1 MTPRR
6 SNLQLKKNKHQS
18 RTAPTNKEATVAS
31 ALDVNQQSQ
40 QKQHLLS
47 QAELHDLC
55 ILSFNETLGKLKSSP
70 QLSWLS
76 SIPID
81 AIISKEYPVILKKSQ
96 ENKNKTSPWKI
107 DYTAKESF
115 RENDGSMISY
125 SVVNV
130 LRNLCAAHSLG

>member
-18 RTAPTNKEATVAS
+18 RTSPTNKEVTVAS
-31 ALDVNQQSQ
+31 SAAAVNQQS

-55 ILSFNETLGKLKSSP
+55 ILSFNETLEKLKSSS

-81 AIISKEYPVILKKSQ
+81 AIISKDYPVFLKKYKD
-96 ENKNKTSPWKI
+96 NKNITSPWKI

-115 RENDGSMISY
+115 RENDSSRLSHSM
-125 SVVNV
+125 VNV
-130 LRNLCAAHSLG
+130 LRNLCAANSLG

>member
-18 RTAPTNKEATVAS
+18 RSAPTNKVTVAT
-31 ALDVNQQSQ
+31 AAAAVNQQP

-47 QAELHDLC
+47 HAELHDLC
-55 ILSFNETLGKLKSSP
+55 ILSFNETLSKLKSSS

-81 AIISKEYPVILKKSQ
+81 AIISKEYPVFLKEYKD
-96 ENKNKTSPWKI
+96 NKNKTSPWKI

-115 RENDGSMISY
+115 RENDGSMLSY

-130 LRNLCAAHSLG
+130 LRNLCAANSLG

>member
-18 RTAPTNKEATVAS
+18 RTAPTNKDVTVAS
-31 ALDVNQQSQ
+31 AAIAVNQQS

-70 QLSWLS
+70 QLSWLTS
-76 SIPID
+76 MSID
-81 AIISKEYPVILKKSQ
+81 AIISKEYPVFLKKYKD
-96 ENKNKTSPWKI
+96 NKNKTSPWKI

-115 RENDGSMISY
+115 RENNSSMLSY

-130 LRNLCAAHSLG
+130 LRNLCAANSLG